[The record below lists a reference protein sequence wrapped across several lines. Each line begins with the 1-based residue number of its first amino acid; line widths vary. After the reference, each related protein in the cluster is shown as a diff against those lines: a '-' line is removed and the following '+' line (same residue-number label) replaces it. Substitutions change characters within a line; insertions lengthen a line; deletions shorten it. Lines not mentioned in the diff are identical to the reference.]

1 MKLFIGGDITPTQIT
16 VPAFDR
22 GDLDALFGTV
32 PTLTRTGDAFVANLE
47 CALTDSDTPIR
58 KCGPNLR
65 GRPAYA
71 RLLKEFGL
79 TAVGLSNNHVF
90 DFGQPGLRET
100 LASLDAAGLPWTGIG
115 EDEQDA
121 RKPLFLEVAGKCVAF
136 VCVAEHEYSYA
147 LPKIGSRPG
156 RVGVWGF
163 DPFQCM
169 EDITLAKEKADYVI
183 VMYHGGKE
191 QCRYPSP
198 RLRRACQAMVRA
210 GADFVTCQHS
220 HCIGCYEEYK
230 GSGIL
235 YGQGNFNFVGLVDH
249 PHWKHGLLLELNEE
263 DGRLVPTF
271 HPLAVTETGITLDT
285 GDSCAL
291 ELRELEERSAILQDD
306 EAWMQGWRDF
316 CLSKQAGYREGVAKA
331 FRDNPT
337 DTPAEIFPH
346 YLDCEAHTDVWRE
359 LYPTWHKA
367 ATDEQGSF

>member
-16 VPAFDR
+16 SPVFDR

-32 PTLTRTGDAFVANLE
+32 TALTRTGDAFIANLE

-121 RKPLFLEVAGKCVAF
+121 RKPLFLEAAGKCVAF
-136 VCVAEHEYSYA
+136 LCVAEHEYSYA
-147 LPKIGSRPG
+147 LPKIGSKPG

-169 EDITLAKEKADYVI
+169 EYITLAKEKADYVI
-183 VMYHGGKE
+183 VLYHGGKE
-191 QCRYPSP
+191 QCRYPPPACAGPVRPWCVPARTSSP
-198 RLRRACQAMVRA
+198 ASTPTASAAMRNTRARA
-210 GADFVTCQHS
+210 SSTARATS
-220 HCIGCYEEYK
+220 TSWAWWIIPT
-230 GSGIL
+230 GSTACC
-235 YGQGNFNFVGLVDH
+235 
-249 PHWKHGLLLELNEE
+249 W
-263 DGRLVPTF
+263 
-271 HPLAVTETGITLDT
+271 
-285 GDSCAL
+285 S
-291 ELRELEERSAILQDD
+291 
-306 EAWMQGWRDF
+306 
-316 CLSKQAGYREGVAKA
+316 
-331 FRDNPT
+331 
-337 DTPAEIFPH
+337 
-346 YLDCEAHTDVWRE
+346 
-359 LYPTWHKA
+359 
-367 ATDEQGSF
+367 